1 MTLYC
6 CVQVFRAGEKILDR
20 QRFQFPPTWVYVD
33 NVEGEWGA
41 FNEIMK
47 RKDAAVQAQ
56 VGSLQMKIVQE
67 DKVVEQKTTELLQE
81 WEKGKPVQVSPNSLL
96 SVIVS
101 AWDSY
106 GYLLEALIHPMLHVC
121 WYVYGSGSLKLEDL
135 HSWSLWHSFA
145 LSYVMLSTQLML
157 HDRIIAFL

>member
-1 MTLYC
+1 MLTV

-56 VGSLQMKIVQE
+56 VGSLQMKIVAE

-81 WEKGKPVQVSPNSLL
+81 WEKGKPVQVRTFVKLFIQCKSN
-96 SVIVS
+96 V
-101 AWDSY
+101 
-106 GYLLEALIHPMLHVC
+106 HVHVHC
-121 WYVYGSGSLKLEDL
+121 TC
-135 HSWSLWHSFA
+135 WSLS
-145 LSYVMLSTQLML
+145 S
-157 HDRIIAFL
+157 

>member
-1 MTLYC
+1 MWL
-6 CVQVFRAGEKILDR
+6 QVFRAGEKILDR

-81 WEKGKPVQVSPNSLL
+81 WEKGKPVQVRTDSVRAKSVSTPPYVSFVLSLQTA
-96 SVIVS
+96 IVR
-101 AWDSY
+101 
-106 GYLLEALIHPMLHVC
+106 
-121 WYVYGSGSLKLEDL
+121 YVHL
-135 HSWSLWHSFA
+135 
-145 LSYVMLSTQLML
+145 
-157 HDRIIAFL
+157 

>member
-1 MTLYC
+1 MYL
-6 CVQVFRAGEKILDR
+6 QVFRAGEKILDR

-67 DKVVEQKTTELLQE
+67 DEQKTTELLQE
-81 WEKGKPVQVSPNSLL
+81 WEKGKPVQVGTNSLL
-96 SVIVS
+96 ISKF
-101 AWDSY
+101 Y
-106 GYLLEALIHPMLHVC
+106 H
-121 WYVYGSGSLKLEDL
+121 
-135 HSWSLWHSFA
+135 
-145 LSYVMLSTQLML
+145 
-157 HDRIIAFL
+157 

>member
-20 QRFQFPPTWVYVD
+20 QRFQFPPMWVYVD
-33 NVEGEWGA
+33 NVEGEWDA

-56 VGSLQMKIVQE
+56 VGSLQMKLVQE
-67 DKVVEQKTTELLQE
+67 GKVVEQCTTKLLHE

-96 SVIVS
+96 TVT
-101 AWDSY
+101 
-106 GYLLEALIHPMLHVC
+106 
-121 WYVYGSGSLKLEDL
+121 
-135 HSWSLWHSFA
+135 
-145 LSYVMLSTQLML
+145 LSTRILM
-157 HDRIIAFL
+157 AMC

>member
-1 MTLYC
+1 M
-6 CVQVFRAGEKILDR
+6 QVFRAGEKILDR

-56 VGSLQMKIVQE
+56 VGNLQMKIVAE

-81 WEKGKPVQVSPNSLL
+81 WEKGKPVQVRSMPCACTYRTCTCTCRSF
-96 SVIVS
+96 SFIV
-101 AWDSY
+101 
-106 GYLLEALIHPMLHVC
+106 LVL
-121 WYVYGSGSLKLEDL
+121 
-135 HSWSLWHSFA
+135 
-145 LSYVMLSTQLML
+145 
-157 HDRIIAFL
+157 